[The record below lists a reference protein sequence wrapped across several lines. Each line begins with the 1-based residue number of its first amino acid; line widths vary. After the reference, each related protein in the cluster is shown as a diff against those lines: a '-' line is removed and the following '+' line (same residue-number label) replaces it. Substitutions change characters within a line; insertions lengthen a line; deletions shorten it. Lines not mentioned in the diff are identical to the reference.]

1 MSAVIEA
8 ASRGPRIVEASIA
21 ELAAALDAGRVTSV
35 ELTLLHLNRIAHY
48 DRHGLRLNA
57 VPVLNPALFDDAL
70 ASDRRRARGETRGP
84 LDGIPYLAKDS
95 YAAKGL
101 TVAAG
106 APAFEHLI
114 AGEDAFVVARLRA
127 AGAVL
132 VGLTNMPP
140 MAAGGMQRG
149 VYGRAESPY
158 NPDFLAAAYA
168 SGSSNG
174 SGTGVAASLG
184 VFALAEETW
193 SSGRA
198 PASNGG
204 LVAYTPSRGLISMRG
219 NWPLIPTMDVV
230 VPYAR
235 SMADLF
241 EVLNVIVAE
250 DAETRGD
257 FWRLQRAVRLPSVA
271 SVRPADYRTLA
282 RDDALRGKRLG
293 VPRMYL
299 NRDPDS
305 TRPIATRASVVAAF
319 AAAARDLVALGA
331 EVVEVDFPL
340 VSNYD
345 RDRPGARSMVERGLV
360 PAGFAAAEG
369 EHLIPFAWHDY
380 LQANGDAKLDS
391 LADVDGRLI
400 LPGRPDA
407 LPDRYEGLPDFR
419 AYGPRVREGLL
430 PLDQIPDLD
439 AGLRGLEET
448 RKRDL
453 EDWLA
458 AQGLDAV
465 VFPAVADIAPA
476 DVDTNPH
483 SNDIAWRNGTWV
495 ANGNQVLRHCGVPTV
510 TVPMGLLPE
519 IGMPIGLT
527 FAGRAYDDNALLAY
541 AHAFERSGTRRAAPT
556 RTPPLPGELLLAA
569 GGASTSPGARGGAAP
584 ALTLTA
590 RLAPMDDDG
599 MQTLEIEGEASAAQ
613 GIVEVRVFLN
623 GVAVDLRRDGAR
635 YSACT
640 RVPASLHTVPHS
652 RWRRPYGSL
661 VTALARDAQGAAAA
675 AFAVVGG
682 IG

>member
-1 MSAVIEA
+1 MSAVSPVA
-8 ASRGPRIVEASIA
+8 PRGPRIVEATIA
-21 ELAAALDAGRVTSV
+21 ELAAALDAGQVTSV

-70 ASDRRRARGETRGP
+70 ASDLRRARGEARGP

-95 YAAKGL
+95 YAVKGL

-114 AGEDAFVVARLRA
+114 AGDDAFVVARLRA

-235 SMADLF
+235 SVADLF

-257 FWRLQRAVRLPSVA
+257 FWRLQRAVRLPPVA
-271 SVRPADYRTLA
+271 SVRPADYRALA

-305 TRPIATRASVVAAF
+305 TRPIATRASVVTAF
-319 AAAARDLVALGA
+319 EAAARDLVALGA
-331 EVVEVDFPL
+331 EVIEVDFPL

-360 PAGFAAAEG
+360 PAGFAVAEG

-380 LQANGDAKLDS
+380 LQANGDPKLDS

-419 AYGPRVREGLL
+419 AYGPRVRAGLL
-430 PLDQIPDLD
+430 PPHEIPDLD

-448 RKRDL
+448 RRLDL
-453 EDWLA
+453 EAWLT
-458 AQGLDAV
+458 AQGLDAL

-495 ANGNQVLRHCGVPTV
+495 ANGNQALRHCGVPTV
-510 TVPMGLLPE
+510 TVPMGLLPD

-527 FAGRAYDDNALLAY
+527 FAGRAYDDSALLAY
-541 AHAFERSGTRRAAPT
+541 AHVFEGAGTRRAAPA
-556 RTPPLPGELLLAA
+556 RTPPLAAELLLAA
-569 GGASTSPGARGGAAP
+569 SEAASPPGARDGAAP
-584 ALTLTA
+584 ALTLAA

-599 MQTLEIEGEASAAQ
+599 LQTLVIEGEARASRGVAD
-613 GIVEVRVFLN
+613 VRVFLN
-623 GVAVDLRRDGAR
+623 GVALDLRRDGAR
-635 YSACT
+635 YAALT

-661 VTALARDAQGAAAA
+661 VTALARDAQGAATA

-682 IG
+682 IV